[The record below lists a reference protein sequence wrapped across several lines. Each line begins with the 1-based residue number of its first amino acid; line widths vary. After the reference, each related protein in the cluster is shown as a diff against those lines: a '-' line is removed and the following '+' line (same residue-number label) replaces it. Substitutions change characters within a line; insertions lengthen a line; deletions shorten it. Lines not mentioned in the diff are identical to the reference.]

1 MKTDQQLLEEY
12 TEIINDD
19 WKKLNR
25 RACIKTAIET
35 NNKEDSK
42 RLRVALRRLVRNT
55 KWTIEKCAYWPLFNH
70 STRPVTATMRGSVEL
85 YHFRENPQSFAIL
98 DVSFDPADEERTL
111 LYLESII
118 NAKKP

>member
-12 TEIINDD
+12 TELINDD
-19 WKKLNR
+19 WKKLDR
-25 RACIKTAIET
+25 KACIKTAIET

-55 KWTIEKCAYWPLFNH
+55 KWTIEKCAYWPLINH
-70 STRPVTATMRGSVEL
+70 STRPVTATMQGSVEL
-85 YHFRENPQSFAIL
+85 YHFRENPRSLAIL

-118 NAKKP
+118 NATKP